1 MAKAAG
7 RLAVLSKGGTP
18 IGGVKVTGIKWGAE
32 FMDVTDRD
40 SAGIIEY
47 LSAVATQQITI
58 SVEGIYEDPVLR
70 NIALTTGT
78 SKLLTDLT
86 FVFADALTAADTIAG
101 NFVMTSYEESNP
113 DDNATT
119 FTAEFQSSGAWT
131 LA

>member
-1 MAKAAG
+1 M
-7 RLAVLSKGGTP
+7 
-18 IGGVKVTGIKWGAE
+18 
-32 FMDVTDRD
+32 
-40 SAGIIEY
+40 
-47 LSAVATQQITI
+47 
-58 SVEGIYEDPVLR
+58 LR